1 MSKPLPD
8 PHNHTIFSQTTWRGI
23 FTLSAMVAAVP
34 LLLWGVSQPLAG
46 VSVLVT
52 TGGLFITVRHA
63 RRLVR
68 CFYDCQGLE
77 FNLGGRVW
85 ITIAQTPTHRSD

>member
-8 PHNHTIFSQTTWRGI
+8 PYNRTIFRQTTWRGI

-46 VSVLVT
+46 AAVLAAAGVLSVA
-52 TGGLFITVRHA
+52 VRHA

-68 CFYDCQGLE
+68 CFYDCPGLE
-77 FNLGGRVW
+77 FDLGGRVR
-85 ITIAQTPTHRSD
+85 ITIAQTPTHNSK